1 MYIRKLILINQKIE
15 QIISQNNMISE
26 MALNINKGDVYVIKR
41 VFDEDWIENLK
52 TYLVNV
58 GKNSLPNYESI
69 EIGAPNF
76 HRINRNDS
84 RAYVKGSFHQF
95 VFYPWNQDYFNIFDK
110 CKYIFFMKNLISGL
124 KQNKFLNN
132 IPEDN
137 CTARIAVQYYP
148 QGEGFLN
155 KHSDPVDHHQL
166 VVPMLIMS
174 KRGEDFMDGGAFFEN
189 KNSNII
195 NIEDRLSKGDLI
207 IFNADLNHGVQK
219 IDPNKNS
226 NWINFNGRWTML
238 FAVNKL
244 ANNDQISN
252 SIDQSV

>member
-1 MYIRKLILINQKIE
+1 MHFRKVILVNQKIK
-15 QIISQNNMISE
+15 QIINQSNIISE
-26 MALNINKGDVYVIKR
+26 MVLNMNKGDVYIIKK
-41 VFDEDWIENLK
+41 VFDENWIEDLK

-69 EIGAPNF
+69 EKGAPNF

-84 RAYVKGSFHQF
+84 RAYVQGSFHQF
-95 VFYPWNQDYFNIFDK
+95 VFYPWNQDYFNIFEK
-110 CKYIFFMKNLISGL
+110 SKYIFFMKNLISGL
-124 KQNKFLNN
+124 RKDKFLNN

-137 CTARIAVQYYP
+137 CTARIAIQCYTR
-148 QGEGFLN
+148 GEGFLN
-155 KHSDPVDHHQL
+155 KHSDPVDYHQL

-174 KRGEDFMDGGAFFEN
+174 NRGDDFRDGGAFFED
-189 KNSNII
+189 KNGEPI
-195 NIEDRLSKGDLI
+195 NIEKYLSKGDI
-207 IFNADLNHGVQK
+207 IFFNAGLNHGVQK
-219 IDPNKNS
+219 IDPNKKS

-252 SIDQSV
+252 SIDQSK

>member
-1 MYIRKLILINQKIE
+1 MYIRKFILINQKIE
-15 QIISQNNMISE
+15 QIISQNNIISE
-26 MALNINKGDVYVIKR
+26 MILNINKGDVYVIKR
-41 VFDEDWIENLK
+41 VFDEGWIENLK

-58 GKNSLPNYESI
+58 GKNSLPNYETI
-69 EIGAPNF
+69 EIGAPNS

-95 VFYPWNQDYFNIFDK
+95 VFYPWNQDYFNIFEK
-110 CKYIFFMKNLISGL
+110 CKHIFFIKNLISGL

-137 CTARIAVQYYP
+137 CTARIAVQCYP
-148 QGEGFLN
+148 RGEGFLN

-174 KRGEDFMDGGAFFEN
+174 NRGEDFMDGGAFFEN
-189 KNSNII
+189 QNGKII
-195 NIEDRLSKGDLI
+195 NIEKDLSKGDI
-207 IFNADLNHGVQK
+207 VIFNASLNHGVQK

-252 SIDQSV
+252 SIDQSK